1 MAAHRGQHNNL
12 ATTNPQKND
21 DNACLNT
28 IHKTYSTQCAL
39 AADSSTF
46 GSWTTRPSSV
56 TPLSSTPSSTP
67 MTSPARAPVEE
78 VSETASR
85 HMSSSTRHRNNTSS
99 NTPGTCQQHNRR
111 QHCTLLPT
119 ISSNPGGAT
128 TTTRHLPLT
137 NNKFTRH
144 ASQARLDKRTSGEL
158 KLARHCL
165 GESKVQHFLRMYGAD
180 LLPELAHAGTTA
192 DTQLN
197 SIATGMTDFS
207 RQHASLGIRI
217 GGLRRR
223 KDLATPAELAA
234 KLTVRPQMAD
244 LSAALT
250 VAGLAPDKQLLKRFD
265 SNNQVLHIDFEA
277 QLGLIEKQKRPALV
291 QQITLISKN
300 EWERVRHGHPINA
313 PPPSPLHPGTDY
325 HNVSMNMTQLQR
337 RTRKTAATNQQSTT
351 PLLPATGQNPGQ
363 SPPSGIGRTCSSR
376 RH

>member
-1 MAAHRGQHNNL
+1 
-12 ATTNPQKND
+12 
-21 DNACLNT
+21 
-28 IHKTYSTQCAL
+28 
-39 AADSSTF
+39 
-46 GSWTTRPSSV
+46 
-56 TPLSSTPSSTP
+56 
-67 MTSPARAPVEE
+67 
-78 VSETASR
+78 
-85 HMSSSTRHRNNTSS
+85 
-99 NTPGTCQQHNRR
+99 
-111 QHCTLLPT
+111 
-119 ISSNPGGAT
+119 
-128 TTTRHLPLT
+128 
-137 NNKFTRH
+137 
-144 ASQARLDKRTSGEL
+144 
-158 KLARHCL
+158 
-165 GESKVQHFLRMYGAD
+165 MYGAD

-250 VAGLAPDKQLLKRFD
+250 VAGLAPDKQVLKRFD

-313 PPPSPLHPGTDY
+313 PPPQPLAPWHRLSQREHEHDPIATQDPKDSSHKPTK
-325 HNVSMNMTQLQR
+325 HNTSFASYWTKPRPESSIWHWTNM
-337 RTRKTAATNQQSTT
+337 QQ
-351 PLLPATGQNPGQ
+351 
-363 SPPSGIGRTCSSR
+363 
-376 RH
+376 